1 MLDNKKGA
9 EAPFFN
15 SLKLLVHYVHS
26 NFKAKTH
33 FSSSWFSPHSNSPK
47 YYCFALSDDIAYVC
61 ILRAYKNLALPVV
74 IKDA

>member
-47 YYCFALSDDIAYVC
+47 FSCSLCLMTLRVCEYYAS
-61 ILRAYKNLALPVV
+61 
-74 IKDA
+74 IKTMHYP